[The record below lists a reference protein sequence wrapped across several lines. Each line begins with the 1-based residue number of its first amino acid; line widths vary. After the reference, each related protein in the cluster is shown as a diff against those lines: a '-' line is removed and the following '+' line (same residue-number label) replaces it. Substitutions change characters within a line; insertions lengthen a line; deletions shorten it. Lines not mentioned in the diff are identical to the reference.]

1 MSQAWCHV
9 FLNIRNNLFQTKG
22 KLVWMVNSKFESFQK
37 LIKNCVWSKSIF
49 LLQMFVIYRISWEWI
64 NNLMLCALKWAWFNF
79 LAIVKESFFQSA
91 LVYFHRITLL
101 WRYFTLLSVFSSFQ
115 LLDFAQI
122 ETGVEK
128 STKKIITR
136 RITAY
141 WDFLRLLPCPVSRP
155 WRSIHFSDVNQTKGL
170 ELSASLGN
178 K

>member
-1 MSQAWCHV
+1 MSEAWCHV
-9 FLNIRNNLFQTKG
+9 FLNIRNNVFQTKG
-22 KLVWMVNSKFESFQK
+22 KLVWVANSKFESFQK
-37 LIKNCVWSKSIF
+37 LKKKLRLIQIYFGFPNVFGVS
-49 LLQMFVIYRISWEWI
+49 YRISWEWI

-141 WDFLRLLPCPVSRP
+141 WDFLRLLSCLVSRP
-155 WRSIHFSDVNQTKGL
+155 
-170 ELSASLGN
+170 
-178 K
+178 